1 MSEADIQ
8 AAIQLALSRGRVRL
22 FRTNAGSAWAG
33 TIVER
38 TPRRL
43 VLVDYRPVRL
53 GVPGISDL
61 CGFSPLESVAVY
73 TAVECK
79 SATGRVRLEQQ
90 AFIDLVLASGGRAG
104 VARSVAD
111 ARAIVEGRKNAP

>member
-1 MSEADIQ
+1 MTEADIQ
-8 AAIQLALSRGRVRL
+8 VAIQLALSRDRTRL

-33 TIVER
+33 TIIER

-53 GVPGISDL
+53 GVAGMSDL
-61 CGFSPLESVAVY
+61 CGWSPLGSLAVY

-79 SATGRVRLEQQ
+79 SATGRLRPEQCD
-90 AFIDLVLASGGRAG
+90 FIDLVLASGGRAG
-104 VARSVAD
+104 VARSVED
-111 ARAIVEGRKNAP
+111 AQHIINTALA